1 MQYIHLLKTYQD
13 CMSDL
18 LKTMQTL
25 AESIEIYHLLRTI
38 PGVGPLTAAMLIA
51 EIGDIKRFPSV
62 KQLAAFAGLDS
73 AVHESGTFKSKKNR
87 ISKRGSQYLIDS
99 LRAPAVSDISKKAP
113 VTDRDRSGRS
123 IPFSRV
129 VVGFIIRNGATGQR
143 E

>member
-13 CMSDL
+13 CMNDL
-18 LKTMQTL
+18 LQTMQAL
-25 AESIEIYHLLRTI
+25 AELIEIYHLLRTI

-87 ISKRGSQYLIDS
+87 VSRRGSQYLRTALYQATARSHLQTNSWTEKFDS
-99 LRAPAVSDISKKAP
+99 L
-113 VTDRDRSGRS
+113 S
-123 IPFSRV
+123 ILS
-129 VVGFIIRNGATGQR
+129 AKMK
-143 E
+143 